1 MNISTQLIKKSCLIF
16 GALFFIATPIVWTSL
31 FFTNYHGDLTRI
43 GKWTEADFGW
53 QKEQPVIDPKLL
65 VSNSIK
71 DADTLVIGDSFSENL
86 HWQSVLTQAQH
97 KVTTLTW
104 SQIGDICEDF
114 PEKLK
119 ASGFKGKTIVI
130 ESIERIADRQLKSSA
145 NCKVNKPIPQN
156 TARISNSIP
165 ATINLSPKFN
175 IQGQFVAG
183 LETIVHTAAIRVNP
197 TYTKMHNYRSKGT
210 QIHPIDNG
218 CDYFSNQLC
227 QFGLFFHEDY
237 EQASLSSQTL
247 QYLETINK
255 RLNTYQVTWAI
266 VPNKSSIYQRE
277 VSEQFWI
284 DLNKKKLGP
293 NLYNSMQH
301 EKSNIKDMYA
311 PNDTHLSTAGYLFL
325 GQEIQSSLKNIKF

>member
-1 MNISTQLIKKSCLIF
+1 MNLTTELIKKACLTF
-16 GALFFIATPIVWTSL
+16 GALLFIAIPIVWTSL

-53 QKEQPVIDPKLL
+53 QKEQPVIDPKFL
-65 VSNSIK
+65 VSSSVK
-71 DADTLVIGDSFSENL
+71 EADTLVIGDSFSENL

-104 SQIGDICEDF
+104 SQIGDTCEDF

-119 ASGFKGKTIVI
+119 ASGFKGKTIII

-145 NCKVNKPIPQN
+145 NCKVNKLFPQN
-156 TARISNSIP
+156 TARTSNPIP
-165 ATINLSPKFN
+165 AMIDLSPKFN
-175 IQGQFVAG
+175 IQGQFIAG
-183 LETIVHTAAIRVNP
+183 FEAILHSAIIRINP
-197 TYTKMHNYRSKGT
+197 AYTKMHNYQSKGT
-210 QIHPIDNG
+210 QIHRIDNG
-218 CDYFSNQLC
+218 CNYFSNRLC

-237 EQASLSSQTL
+237 KQPSLSSQTL
-247 QYLETINK
+247 EYLEIINE
-255 RLNTYQVTWAI
+255 RLNAYQVIWVI

-277 VSEQFWI
+277 ISAQFWV

-293 NLYNSMQH
+293 NLHSSMQD
-301 EKSNIKDMYA
+301 EKLNIKDMYA

-325 GQEIQSSLKNIKF
+325 GNQIKKWLYYF